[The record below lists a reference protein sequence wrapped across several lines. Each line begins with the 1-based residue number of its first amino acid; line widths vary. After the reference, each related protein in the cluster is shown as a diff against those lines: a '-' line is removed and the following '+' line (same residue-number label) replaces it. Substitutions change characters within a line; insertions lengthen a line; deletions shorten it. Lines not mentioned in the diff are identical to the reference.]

1 MRGFVEHKTNIFM
14 IIGKKFFAH
23 GIIIIVYFNYL
34 EVIKEMSDDNV
45 LMDKKRLLQIF
56 DYLNERLKE
65 NQLQLEITI
74 YGGSIMTMVY
84 DNRPATKD
92 IDCVFS
98 ATNLKLLDKILDLTK
113 FAFNLPDGWINEQI
127 KKPLELILKENK
139 ETFKVYTNLKILR
152 PKAEQL
158 LAMKILAARPEP
170 AKDFVDAYIL
180 CKDLSITTKKQLLDI
195 FSEYIPLTFIGE
207 RQINFIKY
215 LGKDLGYDWE

>member
-1 MRGFVEHKTNIFM
+1 MGT
-14 IIGKKFFAH
+14 
-23 GIIIIVYFNYL
+23 FN
-34 EVIKEMSDDNV
+34 DTD
-45 LMDKKRLLQIF
+45 LMDKNKLLKIF

-98 ATNLKLLDKILDLTK
+98 ETNFKLLDNILELTR
-113 FAFNLPDGWINEQI
+113 FAFNLSDGWINEEI
-127 KKPLELILKENK
+127 KEPLKFILKEDK
-139 ETFKVYTNLKILR
+139 ETYKVYTNLKILK

-180 CKDLSITTKKQLLDI
+180 CKDLNITTKDKLMDIIATYISLNLL
-195 FSEYIPLTFIGE
+195 GE

-215 LGKDLGYDWE
+215 LGDDLGYDWK

>member
-1 MRGFVEHKTNIFM
+1 MDFA
-14 IIGKKFFAH
+14 IG
-23 GIIIIVYFNYL
+23 G
-34 EVIKEMSDDNV
+34 DNMANFKDIG
-45 LMDKKRLLQIF
+45 LMDKTKLLEIF

-65 NQLQLEITI
+65 NQLQLEMTI

-98 ATNLKLLDKILDLTK
+98 ETNFKLLDNILDLTK
-113 FAFNLPDGWINEQI
+113 FAFNLPDGWINEEI
-127 KKPLELILKENK
+127 KEPLKSILKENK
-139 ETFKVYTNLKILR
+139 ETYKLYTNLKILK

-180 CKDLSITTKKQLLDI
+180 CKDLNVTTKTQLINI
-195 FSEYIPLTFIGE
+195 FSQYVPLTFIGE
-207 RQINFIKY
+207 RQRNFIKY
-215 LGKDLGYDWE
+215 LGEDLGYDWE

>member
-1 MRGFVEHKTNIFM
+1 MSRRNSVDKSNS
-14 IIGKKFFAH
+14 IG
-23 GIIIIVYFNYL
+23 
-34 EVIKEMSDDNV
+34 
-45 LMDKKRLLQIF
+45 LMDRDKLLEIF

-98 ATNLKLLDKILDLTK
+98 ETNIKLLDNILDLTK
-113 FAFNLPDGWINEQI
+113 FTFNLSDDWINEDI
-127 KKPLELILKENK
+127 KEPLKSLLKEDK
-139 ETFKVYTNLKILR
+139 ETYKVYSNLKILK

-158 LAMKILAARPEP
+158 LAMKVLAARPEP
-170 AKDFVDAYIL
+170 AKDFLDAYIL
-180 CKDLSITTKKQLLDI
+180 CKDLNIITKTELLDI
-195 FSEYIPLTFIGE
+195 VSDYIPLALLGE

-215 LGKDLGYDWE
+215 LGEDLGYDWE

>member
-1 MRGFVEHKTNIFM
+1 MSRRNSVDKSNS
-14 IIGKKFFAH
+14 IG
-23 GIIIIVYFNYL
+23 
-34 EVIKEMSDDNV
+34 
-45 LMDKKRLLQIF
+45 LMDRDKLLEIF

-98 ATNLKLLDKILDLTK
+98 ETNIKLLDNILDLTK
-113 FAFNLPDGWINEQI
+113 FTFNLSDNWINEDI
-127 KKPLELILKENK
+127 KEQLKSLLKEDK
-139 ETFKVYTNLKILR
+139 ETYKVYSNLKILK

-158 LAMKILAARPEP
+158 LAMKVLAARPEP
-170 AKDFVDAYIL
+170 AKDFLDAYIL
-180 CKDLSITTKKQLLDI
+180 CKDLNIITKTELLDI
-195 FSEYIPLTFIGE
+195 VSDYIPLALLGE

-215 LGKDLGYDWE
+215 LGEDLGYDWE